1 MRNPSPSSFNFRTSS
16 LAGMERVSLPLV
28 AISWSSSG
36 MSAEYIHASSKPAR
50 LGRKVSPGA
59 GTLPSTRGA
68 VITPLIGISSPGARQ
83 RKTPV
88 SLGGLDEAAILAR
101 IENGE
106 SIAAI
111 AASLGADRSTLSRWL
126 NAEEHRS
133 ARAREARQAAAAAYD
148 EQAEQELRAA
158 TDLFQLAKARE
169 LAQHLRWRASKINP
183 KAYGDRLEVEPAE
196 KPETL
201 AQAIKRL
208 NDMKVPPHAP
218 MPVFD
223 DSAWIAAKV
232 DPVPTPTAAAVPKAW
247 RDARPI
253 RRF

>member
-1 MRNPSPSSFNFRTSS
+1 M
-16 LAGMERVSLPLV
+16 
-28 AISWSSSG
+28 
-36 MSAEYIHASSKPAR
+36 
-50 LGRKVSPGA
+50 
-59 GTLPSTRGA
+59 
-68 VITPLIGISSPGARQ
+68 
-83 RKTPV
+83 
-88 SLGGLDEAAILAR
+88 
-101 IENGE
+101 
-106 SIAAI
+106 
-111 AASLGADRSTLSRWL
+111 
-126 NAEEHRS
+126 
-133 ARAREARQAAAAAYD
+133 AAAAAYD
-148 EQAEQELRAA
+148 EQAEQGLLAA
-158 TDLFQLAKARE
+158 TNLFELAKARE

-223 DSAWIAAKV
+223 DSAWIAAQV
-232 DPVPTPTAAAVPKAW
+232 DPVPTPTAAAVPSAW